1 MLLQL
6 GNHLRENRS
15 EPGSVHEDKL
25 QIDQKS
31 KCKKVNK
38 YDYCPPLTKKGVFF
52 YKLGYVSKNQL
63 HRKK

>member
-38 YDYCPPLTKKGVFF
+38 YDYCPPLTKKRCV
-52 YKLGYVSKNQL
+52 LL
-63 HRKK
+63 